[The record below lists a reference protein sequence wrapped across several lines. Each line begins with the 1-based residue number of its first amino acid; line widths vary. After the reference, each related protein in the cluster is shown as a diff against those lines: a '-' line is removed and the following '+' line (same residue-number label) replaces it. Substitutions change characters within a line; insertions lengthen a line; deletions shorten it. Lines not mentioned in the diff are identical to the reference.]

1 MYTISRPQ
9 SHIDNVKDMDLQ
21 NNKKIDIIGEGGI
34 LVDLPLEYQV
44 YRIIALSGEKGI
56 TANSIRNSLSFVG
69 TRVLVRA
76 LEKLVRPS
84 KSPKDTIGINRIA
97 EFVGKERHYR
107 YFAAGAFENFLR
119 KSRNDVI
126 DDSEIQKMVTTNNF
140 ISRKKSKRKAITEQ
154 NEEINSTTAEN
165 TDNELATNSQ
175 MSVVE
180 AEDSTSQQVNMNSL
194 DNNELI
200 SKIKTEKV
208 LDDYIIQ
215 NKDFLNKYTQ
225 PKKSN
230 EKKYKII
237 SLTELRRRQYLIER
251 LEKENIIEINSFLL
265 NDLDEYE
272 QNFSDNNHKID
283 KKTILRM
290 VRVLEKEEALKK
302 GRWLLRFYN
311 MPKLKTDTEVT
322 WKEG

>member
-1 MYTISRPQ
+1 MVKKENRAPERCYKLLKMYTISRPQ

-140 ISRKKSKRKAITEQ
+140 ISRKKSKRK
-154 NEEINSTTAEN
+154 
-165 TDNELATNSQ
+165 
-175 MSVVE
+175 VR
-180 AEDSTSQQVNMNSL
+180 
-194 DNNELI
+194 
-200 SKIKTEKV
+200 
-208 LDDYIIQ
+208 
-215 NKDFLNKYTQ
+215 
-225 PKKSN
+225 
-230 EKKYKII
+230 KKYYYI
-237 SLTELRRRQYLIER
+237 SI
-251 LEKENIIEINSFLL
+251 F
-265 NDLDEYE
+265 
-272 QNFSDNNHKID
+272 F
-283 KKTILRM
+283 
-290 VRVLEKEEALKK
+290 
-302 GRWLLRFYN
+302 FFFF
-311 MPKLKTDTEVT
+311 
-322 WKEG
+322 